1 MKVKIRRLALLVV
14 GLGLVGV
21 GVIIFSLG
29 QIDDIGT
36 TSSAVNFFKQLP
48 SGEEP
53 IVKSII
59 TGKQDS
65 SPPVYDIGNYDK
77 FLVVPKMG
85 VAAPILEGG
94 IERLAEGIW
103 LLPGTS
109 TPDQGGN
116 TVITAHRWK
125 YKPPDPRTFYNIDK
139 MKMGDVITLKWQGK
153 KYYYQVFSVFMVTP
167 DQTEILYP
175 TKDPILTLF
184 SCAPLYET
192 TFRQVVKAKLIK
204 TEEI

>member
-1 MKVKIRRLALLVV
+1 MKVKVRQWGLLVIGLVLVVSGVVIALLDQ
-14 GLGLVGV
+14 LPSIEDSPQASIL
-21 GVIIFSLG
+21 SR
-29 QIDDIGT
+29 
-36 TSSAVNFFKQLP
+36 LP

-59 TGKQDS
+59 TGKDNS
-65 SPPVYDIGNYDK
+65 APPVYNIDDYDK
-77 FLVVPKMG
+77 FLVIPKMG

-103 LLPGTS
+103 LLPDTS

-139 MKMGDVITLKWQGK
+139 MQAGDVITLKWKGK
-153 KYYYQVFSVFMVTP
+153 KYYYQVFSVFIVTP

-192 TFRQVVKAKLIK
+192 TFRQVVQAKLIK